1 MIKWNYQFAKVG
13 DRIPELMIKPISRKT
28 LALYAGASGDHNP
41 IHIDLDF
48 AKQSGLPDVI
58 AHGMLIMS
66 YLGRALTDNIDQ
78 INIKEYGVQFSSM
91 TNIGD
96 ILACNG
102 LVTDLDKKDD
112 KKLLKIDLNVSDQNN
127 DNKLIGYSIVDV
139 S

>member
-1 MIKWNYQFAKVG
+1 
-13 DRIPELMIKPISRKT
+13 
-28 LALYAGASGDHNP
+28 
-41 IHIDLDF
+41 
-48 AKQSGLPDVI
+48 
-58 AHGMLIMS
+58 MLIMS

-127 DNKLIGYSIVDV
+127 DNKLIGYSIVEV